1 MIARWTFLLFTA
13 AATLLAP
20 SAAAPQAPPELDKTT
35 WAATVDYSRRIA
47 AHTQRFRE
55 YPRMGRLPAF
65 EGTVVVKVIIA
76 RDGRVVDVQVAQSS
90 GYSLID
96 GAELGAF
103 WRSSP
108 LPPPPAEIVGDHP
121 TVTIMQPVNYQI
133 RQ

>member
-1 MIARWTFLLFTA
+1 
-13 AATLLAP
+13 
-20 SAAAPQAPPELDKTT
+20 
-35 WAATVDYSRRIA
+35 
-47 AHTQRFRE
+47 
-55 YPRMGRLPAF
+55 MGRLPAF
-65 EGTVVVKVIIA
+65 EGTVVVKVVIA

-108 LPPPPAEIVGDHP
+108 LPPPPTEIVGDRP
-121 TVTIMQPVNYQI
+121 AVTIMQPVNYQI